1 MGPDLCVSFS
11 LFKFFIEVSLL
22 YNFVLVSGVQ
32 QRELAMSIHISPL
45 SCASPHPPNI
55 PPLYAITE
63 HQAQSPVLCSSFPL
77 ATCFIH
83 GCVYMSV
90 LLSELIPLSLS
101 PTVST
106 SPFSM
111 YGLNIIKV
119 FNQIRH
125 SSLFHYNP
133 AIILTQQF

>member
-45 SCASPHPPNI
+45 SCASPHPPDI

-63 HQAQSPVLCSSFPL
+63 HQAQSPVLCSSFSL

-90 LLSELIPLSLS
+90 HLSELVPLS
-101 PTVST
+101 
-106 SPFSM
+106 FSHC
-111 YGLNIIKV
+111 IHK
-119 FNQIRH
+119 
-125 SSLFHYNP
+125 S
-133 AIILTQQF
+133 ILYVWFKYYKGI